1 MNKFEIKNIIYGA
14 ETAIIQ
20 TGYNLISPEIV
31 TRDEEG
37 NATVIDAV
45 YGNVPVYNHTFEGFE
60 IPENDE
66 GYFVTLTVYIKSNT
80 ASFGDFEKVLRIPSL
95 NSMTG
100 FEVDALREKF
110 ISDWLAE
117 INK

>member
-1 MNKFEIKNIIYGA
+1 MSKFEIKNIIYGA
-14 ETAIIQ
+14 ETSINQI
-20 TGYNLISPEIV
+20 GFNLISPEIV
-31 TRDEEG
+31 ERDEEG
-37 NATVIDAV
+37 NPTVTAAV
-45 YGNVPVYNHTFEGFE
+45 YGNIPVYDHEFDGFT

-66 GYFVTLTVYIKSNT
+66 GYFVTLTVYVKSNT
-80 ASFGDFEKVLRIPSL
+80 PSFDDFEKVLRIPSL

-100 FEVDALREKF
+100 FEVDAQREEF